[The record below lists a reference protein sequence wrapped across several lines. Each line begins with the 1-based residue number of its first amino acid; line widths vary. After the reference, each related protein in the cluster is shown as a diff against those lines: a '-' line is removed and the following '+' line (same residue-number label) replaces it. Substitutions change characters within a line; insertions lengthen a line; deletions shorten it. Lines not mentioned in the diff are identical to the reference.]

1 MPKDTPA
8 VPPVFQRSSRRLIPA
23 VVILAAAVAVP
34 AWGQSAGHPAGTR
47 LHIRFQDL
55 PQPYAE
61 AAASNPPQRVERPDG
76 VPIAVPP
83 GFTAT
88 LFADDVDNARNLL
101 PLPDGSVLVAQQRP
115 GTLMRLHDRDGDG
128 RSDTRSVWA
137 AGFDRPFGLAFYNDA
152 VWVGDVDGIWRL
164 PWKADAA
171 EAAGDRRRITPPG
184 ALGPDEGHSTRS
196 LAIAP
201 DGRTLY
207 VGVGS
212 RSNIGEEPEPRA
224 TVLQFAADGS
234 RGRVFAAGL
243 RNPVGIAF
251 HPGTGALYTVVNE
264 RDGLGDRLV
273 PDYLTQVRDGA
284 FYGWPYAYL
293 GPHPQPRFADKR
305 PDKVKATI
313 APDVLFEAHSAPIGL
328 TFGTGLR
335 FPERY
340 RQGAFVGMHGSWN
353 RSSGAGYHVAF
364 VPFENGKPTGGY
376 EVFAAGFQR
385 PTPARQR
392 PRVWGRPAG
401 VAVAGDGS
409 LLIADSF
416 GAVWRVAW
424 AGTP

>member
-1 MPKDTPA
+1 MKTPVLHRSSPWVTPA
-8 VPPVFQRSSRRLIPA
+8 ALF
-23 VVILAAAVAVP
+23 LAAVLAAP
-34 AWGQSAGHPAGTR
+34 AWAQTAGHPVGAKR
-47 LHIRFQDL
+47 HVRFQDL
-55 PQPYAE
+55 PKPYDE
-61 AAASNPPQRVERPDG
+61 PAASNPPQRVDRPAG
-76 VPIAVPP
+76 MPLAVPP

-115 GTLMRLHDRDGDG
+115 GTLTRLVDRDGDG
-128 RSDTRSVWA
+128 RADERSVWA
-137 AGFDRPFGLAFYNDA
+137 ADFDRPFGLAFHGAA
-152 VWVGDVDGIWRL
+152 VWVGDVEGVWRL
-164 PWKADAA
+164 PWT
-171 EAAGDRRRITPPG
+171 AGAGRAVGERQRVTPPG
-184 ALGPDEGHSTRS
+184 ALGPAEGHSTRS
-196 LAIAP
+196 LALSP
-201 DGRTLY
+201 DGRFLY

-212 RSNIGEEPEPRA
+212 RGNIGEEPEPRA
-224 TVLQFAADGS
+224 TVLRFNSDGS
-234 RGRVFAAGL
+234 GGRVFAAGL
-243 RNPVGIAF
+243 RNPVGIAVR
-251 HPGTGALYTVVNE
+251 PGTGDLYTVVNE

-273 PDYLTQVRDGA
+273 PDYLTRVREGA

-293 GPHPQPRFADKR
+293 GPHPQPRFADKA
-305 PDKVKATI
+305 PAKVTATV

-328 TFGTGLR
+328 TFGQGLR

-353 RSSGAGYHVAF
+353 RSSGTGYHVAF
-364 VPFENGKPTGGY
+364 VPFENGTPTGGY
-376 EVFAAGFQR
+376 EVFAAGFHL

-424 AGTP
+424 TGTG